1 MICVDEKPIALHAD
15 LRPASSA
22 TPGQE
27 ARRDNEY
34 ERRGTASVFCA
45 VEPKAGRH
53 FTFATPDC
61 SGFEFSQVAVT
72 LAVAYPKAETIHLA
86 MDNLNIHRRKTLVDD
101 FGAKMAG
108 EVWDRFTVHYTPAH
122 ASRLNQP
129 EIEIGFFSRQR
140 LGHRRIPDFKT
151 LAKKRKPGTGE

>member
-1 MICVDEKPIALHAD
+1 
-15 LRPASSA
+15 
-22 TPGQE
+22 
-27 ARRDNEY
+27 
-34 ERRGTASVFCA
+34 
-45 VEPKAGRH
+45 
-53 FTFATPDC
+53 
-61 SGFEFSQVAVT
+61 
-72 LAVAYPKAETIHLA
+72 

-108 EVWDRFTVHYTPAH
+108 EVWDRFTVHYTPVH

-140 LGHRRIPDFKT
+140 LGHRRIPDLKT